1 MVETSKNKIKRKVDN
16 MRKTILLGVNSNT
29 IYTGEFEVT
38 TRNGYKE
45 FTASFNIGW
54 AFDVNNIDDRAED
67 YFEEL
72 WNNSD
77 DGKKL
82 ELLQD
87 GEITKAEAR
96 DNFINDTYYYSGY
109 RAFIDCSC
117 TDYEVDDM
125 TNGDTI
131 NFETVA
137 CGQVDIREDPDFKN
151 TAFTDKEAVMKLLE
165 FWDNFHL
172 KEITEVQEEEINNLL
187 NELAP
192 FEEWGS
198 KFEKFIKD
206 NIKY

>member
-1 MVETSKNKIKRKVDN
+1 MKR
-16 MRKTILLGVNSNT
+16 TILLGVNNNT

-54 AFDVNNIDDRAED
+54 AFDVDNIDDSAED

-82 ELLQD
+82 EMLQD
-87 GEITKAEAR
+87 GDITREEAKE
-96 DNFINDTYYYSGY
+96 NFINSIYDY
-109 RAFIDCSC
+109 RDIIDCSC
-117 TDYEVDDM
+117 TDYEVYDM
-125 TNGDTI
+125 PNGDTI
-131 NFETVA
+131 NFETES
-137 CGQVDIREDPDFKN
+137 CGQCDIRREPDFEN
-151 TAFTDKEAVMKLLE
+151 TIFTNKEAVMKLLE

-172 KEITEVQEEEINNLL
+172 KEITEAQEEEINNLL

-192 FEEWGS
+192 FEEWGT
-198 KFEKFIKD
+198 KFEDFIR
-206 NIKY
+206 NNVRL

>member
-1 MVETSKNKIKRKVDN
+1 MKR
-16 MRKTILLGVNSNT
+16 TILLGVNGSQ

-54 AFDVNNIDDRAED
+54 AFDVDNIDDSAEN
-67 YFEEL
+67 YFEDL

-77 DGKKL
+77 DERKL

-96 DNFINDTYYYSGY
+96 DNFINDTYYYTGY

-117 TDYEVDDM
+117 TDFEIDDM
-125 TNGDTI
+125 PNGDTI
-131 NFETVA
+131 NFETGS
-137 CGQVDIREDPDFKN
+137 CGQVDIREEPDFKN
-151 TAFTDKEAVMKLLE
+151 IAFTDKETVMKLLKL
-165 FWDNFHL
+165 WDSFHL
-172 KEITEVQEEEINNLL
+172 KEIPEAQEKELNNLL

-192 FEEWGS
+192 FEEWGT
-198 KFEKFIKD
+198 KFEDFIRN

>member
-1 MVETSKNKIKRKVDN
+1 MKR
-16 MRKTILLGVNSNT
+16 TILLGVNGSQ

-45 FTASFNIGW
+45 FTVSFNIGW
-54 AFDVNNIDDRAED
+54 AFDVDNIDDSAEN

-77 DGKKL
+77 DERKL
-82 ELLQD
+82 EMLQD

-96 DNFINDTYYYSGY
+96 DKFINDTYYYTGY

-137 CGQVDIREDPDFKN
+137 CGQVDIREEENFEN
-151 TAFTDKEAVMKLLE
+151 TIFTNKKTVMKLLE
-165 FWDNFHL
+165 FWDSFHL
-172 KEITEVQEEEINNLL
+172 KEITEVQEQEINSIL
-187 NELAP
+187 ESMSSYEP
-192 FEEWGS
+192 YED
-198 KFEKFIKD
+198 KFEDFIRN

>member
-1 MVETSKNKIKRKVDN
+1 MKR
-16 MRKTILLGVNSNT
+16 TILLGVNNNT

-45 FTASFNIGW
+45 FTASFNVGC
-54 AFDVNNIDDRAED
+54 AFDVNNIDDMDMAEQ

-96 DNFINDTYYYSGY
+96 DNFINDTYYYTGY

-137 CGQVDIREDPDFKN
+137 CGQVDIREEPDFEK
-151 TAFTDKEAVMKLLE
+151 TVFTNKEAVMKLLE

-192 FEEWGS
+192 FEEWGT
-198 KFEKFIKD
+198 KFEDFIRN

>member
-1 MVETSKNKIKRKVDN
+1 MKR
-16 MRKTILLGVNSNT
+16 TILLGVNNNT

-54 AFDVNNIDDRAED
+54 AFDVDNIDDSAED

-82 ELLQD
+82 EMLQD
-87 GEITKAEAR
+87 GDITREEAKE
-96 DNFINDTYYYSGY
+96 NFINSIYDY
-109 RAFIDCSC
+109 RDIIDCSC

-137 CGQVDIREDPDFKN
+137 CGQVDIREEPDFKN
-151 TAFTDKEAVMKLLE
+151 TAFTDKETVMKLLE
-165 FWDNFHL
+165 LWDNFHL
-172 KEITEVQEEEINNLL
+172 KEISMVQEKEIESLLDSMSSYEPYGDKFDNFIRNNI
-187 NELAP
+187 
-192 FEEWGS
+192 G
-198 KFEKFIKD
+198 
-206 NIKY
+206 Y

>member
-1 MVETSKNKIKRKVDN
+1 MKR
-16 MRKTILLGVNSNT
+16 TILLGVNGDT

-45 FTASFNIGW
+45 FTASFNVGF

-87 GEITKAEAR
+87 GDITREETKRE
-96 DNFINDTYYYSGY
+96 FINVTYYYSGY
-109 RAFIDCSC
+109 RGFVDCSC

-125 TNGDTI
+125 PNGDTI

-137 CGQVDIREDPDFKN
+137 CGQVDIREETDFEN
-151 TAFTDKEAVMKLLE
+151 TIFTNKEAVMKLLE
-165 FWDNFHL
+165 LWDNFHL

-192 FEEWGS
+192 FEEWET
-198 KFEKFIKD
+198 KFEDFIKD
-206 NIKY
+206 NVDFNSCT

>member
-1 MVETSKNKIKRKVDN
+1 
-16 MRKTILLGVNSNT
+16 MRKTILLGVNGDT
-29 IYTGEFEVT
+29 IYTGEIEVT

-45 FTASFNIGW
+45 FTASFNVGF
-54 AFDVNNIDDRAED
+54 AFDVNNTDSWAED

-77 DGKKL
+77 DERKL
-82 ELLQD
+82 EMLQD

-96 DNFINDTYYYSGY
+96 DNFINDTYYYTGY

-125 TNGDTI
+125 TNGDII

-137 CGQVDIREDPDFKN
+137 CGQVDIRREPDFEN
-151 TAFTDKEAVMKLLE
+151 TIFTNKEAVMKLLE
-165 FWDNFHL
+165 LWDNFHL
-172 KEITEVQEEEINNLL
+172 KEISEAQEEEINNLL

-192 FEEWGS
+192 FEEWGT
-198 KFEKFIKD
+198 KFEDFIKD
-206 NIKY
+206 NVDFNSCK

>member
-1 MVETSKNKIKRKVDN
+1 MKR
-16 MRKTILLGVNSNT
+16 TILLGVNNNT

-54 AFDVNNIDDRAED
+54 AFDVDNIDDRAED

-77 DGKKL
+77 DEKKL

-87 GEITKAEAR
+87 GDITREEAKR
-96 DNFINDTYYYSGY
+96 EFINVTYYYSGY
-109 RAFIDCSC
+109 RGFVDCSC
-117 TDYEVDDM
+117 TDYEVDNM
-125 TNGDTI
+125 PNGDTI

-137 CGQVDIREDPDFKN
+137 CGQVDIREEFNFEN
-151 TAFTDKEAVMKLLE
+151 TIFTNKQAIMKLLE

-172 KEITEVQEEEINNLL
+172 KEITEAQEQEINSIL
-187 NELAP
+187 ESMSSYEP
-192 FEEWGS
+192 YED
-198 KFEKFIKD
+198 KFEDFIR
-206 NIKY
+206 NNVRL

>member
-1 MVETSKNKIKRKVDN
+1 MKR
-16 MRKTILLGVNSNT
+16 TILLGVNGDT
-29 IYTGEFEVT
+29 IYTGEIEVT

-77 DGKKL
+77 DERKL

-87 GEITKAEAR
+87 GDITREEAKR
-96 DNFINDTYYYSGY
+96 EFINVTYYYSGY
-109 RAFIDCSC
+109 RGFVDCSC

-137 CGQVDIREDPDFKN
+137 CGQVDIRREPDFEK
-151 TAFTDKEAVMKLLE
+151 TVFTNKEAVMKLLE
-165 FWDNFHL
+165 LWDNFHL
-172 KEITEVQEEEINNLL
+172 KEITEAQELEINNLL

-192 FEEWGS
+192 FEEWGT
-198 KFEKFIKD
+198 KFENFIKD
-206 NIKY
+206 NIEY

>member
-1 MVETSKNKIKRKVDN
+1 MKR
-16 MRKTILLGVNSNT
+16 TILLGVNNNT

-67 YFEEL
+67 CFEEL

-77 DGKKL
+77 DERKL

-87 GEITKAEAR
+87 GEITKAEAKNNFVDSIYDYR
-96 DNFINDTYYYSGY
+96 DI
-109 RAFIDCSC
+109 IDCSC
-117 TDYEVDDM
+117 TDYEIWFGEV
-125 TNGDTI
+125 GDTI

-137 CGQVDIREDPDFKN
+137 CGQVDVREETDFEN
-151 TAFTDKEAVMKLLE
+151 TIFTNKEAVMKLLE
-165 FWDNFHL
+165 LWDNFHL
-172 KEITEVQEEEINNLL
+172 KEITEAQEQEINSIL
-187 NELAP
+187 ESMSSYEP
-192 FEEWGS
+192 YED
-198 KFEKFIKD
+198 KFEDFIRN

>member
-1 MVETSKNKIKRKVDN
+1 MKR
-16 MRKTILLGVNSNT
+16 TILLGVNGSQ
-29 IYTGEFEVT
+29 IYTGDFEVT

-54 AFDVNNIDDRAED
+54 AFDVDNIDDSAED

-77 DGKKL
+77 DERKL
-82 ELLQD
+82 EMLQD
-87 GEITKAEAR
+87 GDINREDAKE
-96 DNFINDTYYYSGY
+96 NFINNVYDY
-109 RAFIDCSC
+109 RDIIDCSC

-137 CGQVDIREDPDFKN
+137 CGQVDIREEPDFKN
-151 TAFTDKEAVMKLLE
+151 IAFTDKETVMKLLKL
-165 FWDNFHL
+165 WDSFHL
-172 KEITEVQEEEINNLL
+172 KEIPEAQEKELNNLL

-192 FEEWGS
+192 FEEWGT
-198 KFEKFIKD
+198 KFEDFIRN

>member
-1 MVETSKNKIKRKVDN
+1 MKR
-16 MRKTILLGVNSNT
+16 TILLGVNSNT

-38 TRNGYKE
+38 NRNGYKE
-45 FTASFNIGW
+45 FTASFNVGW
-54 AFDVNNIDDRAED
+54 AFDVDNIDDSAEQ

-77 DGKKL
+77 DEKKL

-87 GEITKAEAR
+87 GDITREEAKR
-96 DNFINDTYYYSGY
+96 EFINVTYYYSGY
-109 RAFIDCSC
+109 RGFVDCSC

-125 TNGDTI
+125 PNGDTI
-131 NFETVA
+131 NFETES
-137 CGQVDIREDPDFKN
+137 CGQVDIRREPDFEN
-151 TAFTDKEAVMKLLE
+151 TIFTNKEAVMKLLE

-192 FEEWGS
+192 FEEWGD
-198 KFEKFIKD
+198 KFDDFIR
-206 NIKY
+206 NNVRL

>member
-1 MVETSKNKIKRKVDN
+1 MKR
-16 MRKTILLGVNSNT
+16 TILLGVNNNT

-45 FTASFNIGW
+45 FTASFNVGC
-54 AFDVNNIDDRAED
+54 AFDVNNIDDMDMAEQ

-96 DNFINDTYYYSGY
+96 DNFINDTYYYNGY

-125 TNGDTI
+125 PNGDTI
-131 NFETVA
+131 NFETEG
-137 CGQVDIREDPDFKN
+137 CGQIDIREEPDFEK
-151 TAFTDKEAVMKLLE
+151 TVFTNKEAVMKLLE

-192 FEEWGS
+192 FEEWGT
-198 KFEKFIKD
+198 KFEDFIRN